1 MRPDQH
7 EHYQHGRPERRAEEE
22 VTRELRRRVLLGV
35 SATWGERDPITFGT
49 GDRLRHLHVL
59 GQTGT
64 GKTTLLFNLALQ
76 DVLAGAGVGVIDPH
90 GDLVDELLQHVPPGR
105 SGDVVLFDPSD
116 LDYPPSFN
124 LLANVPP
131 DLRHLAVSGV
141 VGSLKAI
148 WRDSWGP
155 RLEHLLGNA
164 VAALMEAE
172 GQSLLGVSRLFADSG
187 YRRRVVRQVRDPVVV
202 AFFENELAGYDKRF
216 LAEAAAPIQNKLG
229 QLLLSPPVRNVLGQS
244 RRKLDLRRVMDRGQ
258 IFLAKLPRG
267 RLGPDKAALLGSL
280 LVGQFELA
288 ALSRADTLESRRRP
302 FHLVVDEFA
311 TFATDSFAS
320 MLSEVRKYGLSL
332 VLAQQYLAQAR
343 PEVREAIFGN
353 AGSLVSFRVGSG
365 DAQEV
370 SRQFAG
376 DVRPGVVAD
385 LDPGHA
391 VMRLMDGN
399 RLGRT
404 THVRTPPPGTFGRRW
419 GRGELLR
426 GRSRARFCEPR
437 RRVEEKIGRWLA

>member
-1 MRPDQH
+1 MRQRQR
-7 EHYQHGRPERRAEEE
+7 EQHGHPEERLEEE
-22 VTRELRRRVLLGV
+22 ITREMRRRVLLGV
-35 SATWGERDPITFGT
+35 SAAWGDGVPLSLSTA
-49 GDRLRHLHVL
+49 DRLRHLHVI

-64 GKTTLLFNLALQ
+64 GKSTLLLNLALQ
-76 DVLAGAGVGVIDPH
+76 DVEAGAGVGVIDPH
-90 GDLVDELLQHVPPGR
+90 GDLVDELLERVPPR
-105 SGDVVLFDPSD
+105 RAGDVVLFDPSD
-116 LDYPPSFN
+116 LGHPPAFN
-124 LLANVPP
+124 LLAGVPP

-172 GQSLLGVSRLFADSG
+172 GQSLLGVSRLFADAA
-187 YRRRVVRQVRDPVVV
+187 YRRRVVGRVRDPVVL
-202 AFFENELAGYDKRF
+202 AFFERELAGYDKRF

-244 RRKLDLRRVMDRGQ
+244 RRKIDLRRVMDDGQ

-288 ALSRADTLESRRRP
+288 ALSRADMHEGRRRP

-311 TFATDSFAS
+311 TFATDGFAS

-332 VLAQQYLAQAR
+332 ALAQQYLAQAR
-343 PEVREAIFGN
+343 REVREAAFGN
-353 AGSLVSFRVGSG
+353 AGSLCSFRVGG
-365 DAQEV
+365 DDAQEV
-370 SRQFAG
+370 ARQLAG
-376 DVRPGVVAD
+376 DVRPGVIGD

-391 VMRLMDGN
+391 VMRLMGDN

-404 THVRTPPPGTFGRRW
+404 MVARTPPPGAFGRRW
-419 GRGELLR
+419 GRGGLLR
-426 GRSRARFCEPR
+426 EQSRARFCTPR
-437 RRVEEKIGRWLA
+437 HAVEEKIGRWLT